1 MSHSDDLK
9 GNGPPSLFGS
19 GDADS
24 QGPDTRILASLEGRV
39 ASHAPVRKKTPDI
52 KRHGVFATLALLLVG
67 AGAVAFWLGKGN
79 DGEAPTVA
87 TVVPAERAN
96 SALDPATTAA
106 STAIQSPE
114 TQAAAASAAPVE
126 AAVDAPAGSATIV
139 DVSPARDADDDALDS
154 LGKMPSA
161 DLAAAGLGA
170 AALAG
175 GTALAAN
182 AAQSP
187 EKTAAG
193 DKSKTVA
200 VAANEPNKKIR
211 NQEVNK
217 TKITASNQAAAK
229 RQHSNTDTKVSSRSN
244 SGPTTVGKTKTERS
258 RIASNNTRRVS
269 KKTGANT
276 GNDRDAELLAALL
289 APTPEEKTTTAARTR
304 KSGTAQRSQ

>member
-19 GDADS
+19 GNADS

-39 ASHAPVRKKTPDI
+39 ASHAPVRKTPDI

-79 DGEAPTVA
+79 DGAAPTVA
-87 TVVPAERAN
+87 SVVPAQ
-96 SALDPATTAA
+96 STGSVPDPATTAA

-114 TQAAAASAAPVE
+114 MQAAAPGTAPVE
-126 AAVDAPAGSATIV
+126 APAGSATIV

-154 LGKMPSA
+154 LGKMPSG

-182 AAQSP
+182 ATHGHD
-187 EKTAAG
+187 KTAA
-193 DKSKTVA
+193 DNKAKTA
-200 VAANEPNKKIR
+200 TVAANESNKKIR

-229 RQHSNTDTKVSSRSN
+229 RQHSNTETKVASRSN
-244 SGPTTVGKTKTERS
+244 TGPTTVGKTKAERS

-269 KKTGANT
+269 KKTGANM

-289 APTPEEKTTTAARTR
+289 APTPEEKTTTASRTR

>member
-19 GDADS
+19 GNADS
-24 QGPDTRILASLEGRV
+24 EGPDTRILASLEGRV
-39 ASHAPVRKKTPDI
+39 ASHAPVKKTPDI

-79 DGEAPTVA
+79 EAGAPMVA
-87 TVVPAERAN
+87 SVVPAESAN
-96 SALDPATTAA
+96 PASDAAATAA
-106 STAIQSPE
+106 TAGIQAPE
-114 TQAAAASAAPVE
+114 MQAAAASATP
-126 AAVDAPAGSATIV
+126 VDAPAGSATIV

-154 LGKMPSA
+154 LGKLPSG

-182 AAQSP
+182 AAQGHD
-187 EKTAAG
+187 KTAA
-193 DKSKTVA
+193 DNKAKTTL
-200 VAANEPNKKIR
+200 AANDPNKKIR
-211 NQEVNK
+211 NREVNK
-217 TKITASNQAAAK
+217 TKITASNPAAAK
-229 RQHSNTDTKVSSRSN
+229 RQHSNTDVKLASRSN
-244 SGPTTVGKTKTERS
+244 SSPTTVGKTKTEHS

-269 KKTGANT
+269 KKSGANM

-289 APTPEEKTTTAARTR
+289 APTPEEKTTSASRTR
-304 KSGTAQRSQ
+304 KSGTTQRSQ

>member
-19 GDADS
+19 GNADS

-39 ASHAPVRKKTPDI
+39 ASHAPVKKTPDV

-67 AGAVAFWLGKGN
+67 AGAVAFWLGKSS

-87 TVVPAERAN
+87 AIVPAESAN
-96 SALDPATTAA
+96 SASDAATTAA
-106 STAIQSPE
+106 SSVSQSPE
-114 TQAAAASAAPVE
+114 MQAAAASAAPVE
-126 AAVDAPAGSATIV
+126 APIEAPAGSATIV

-154 LGKMPSA
+154 LGKMPA
-161 DLAAAGLGA
+161 GDLAAAGLGA

-187 EKTAAG
+187 EKTPAAN
-193 DKSKTVA
+193 KAKTTTL
-200 VAANEPNKKIR
+200 AANEPNKKIR

-229 RQHSNTDTKVSSRSN
+229 RQHSNTETKVASRSN
-244 SGPTTVGKTKTERS
+244 TGPTTVGKTKTERS

-269 KKTGANT
+269 KKTGANM

-289 APTPEEKTTTAARTR
+289 APTPEEKTTTASRTR

>member
-19 GDADS
+19 GNADS
-24 QGPDTRILASLEGRV
+24 QGPGTRILASLEGRV
-39 ASHAPVRKKTPDI
+39 ASHGPAKKTPDI

-87 TVVPAERAN
+87 SIVPAESAN
-96 SALDPATTAA
+96 TGASGAPGAVAAIPAL
-106 STAIQSPE
+106 E

-126 AAVDAPAGSATIV
+126 ATAGSATIV
-139 DVSPARDADDDALDS
+139 DVDPVRDADDDALDN
-154 LGKMPSA
+154 LGKMPLEE
-161 DLAAAGLGA
+161 LAAAGFGA

-182 AAQSP
+182 ATAGQ
-187 EKTAAG
+187 EKAAVG
-193 DKSKTVA
+193 DK
-200 VAANEPNKKIR
+200 ANSTNKKTL

-217 TKITASNQAAAK
+217 TKITASNQSATK
-229 RQHSNTDTKVSSRSN
+229 RQHSNATTKIASRSN
-244 SGPTTVGKTKTERS
+244 SNPTTVGKTKTERS

-269 KKTGANT
+269 KKSGSNI

-289 APTPEEKTTTAARTR
+289 APTPEEKTATASRTR

>member
-1 MSHSDDLK
+1 MSHGDDLK

-19 GDADS
+19 GNADS

-39 ASHAPVRKKTPDI
+39 ASHAAVKKKTPDI

-67 AGAVAFWLGKGN
+67 AGAVAFWLGKGS
-79 DGEAPTVA
+79 DAEAPTVA
-87 TVVPAERAN
+87 AVVPAESPN
-96 SALDPATTAA
+96 SAASAA
-106 STAIQSPE
+106 QAPDM
-114 TQAAAASAAPVE
+114 QAAAAGAAGP
-126 AAVDAPAGSATIV
+126 VDAPASSATIV
-139 DVSPARDADDDALDS
+139 DVSPERDADDDALDN
-154 LGKMPSA
+154 LGKMPSG

-182 AAQSP
+182 ATQDH
-187 EKTAAG
+187 EKTAA
-193 DKSKTVA
+193 DRRAKSTTVA
-200 VAANEPNKKIR
+200 TKDLNKKTL

-217 TKITASNQAAAK
+217 AKITASNQATTK
-229 RQHSNTDTKVSSRSN
+229 QQHSNTATKVASRSN
-244 SGPTTVGKTKTERS
+244 ANPTTVGKTKNERS

-269 KKTGANT
+269 KKAGANM

-289 APTPEEKTTTAARTR
+289 APTPEEKSTTASRTR

>member
-19 GDADS
+19 GNADS
-24 QGPDTRILASLEGRV
+24 DGGDTRILASLEGRV
-39 ASHAPVRKKTPDI
+39 ASHAPVKKTPDI
-52 KRHGVFATLALLLVG
+52 KRHGVFATLALFLVG

-79 DGEAPTVA
+79 DADAPMVA
-87 TVVPAERAN
+87 SVVPAESAN
-96 SALDPATTAA
+96 SPSDPAATAA
-106 STAIQSPE
+106 SAAIPAPE

-126 AAVDAPAGSATIV
+126 AAAGSATIV

-154 LGKMPSA
+154 LGKMPSG

-182 AAQSP
+182 ATQAHD
-187 EKTAAG
+187 KTAA
-193 DKSKTVA
+193 DNNAKTA
-200 VAANEPNKKIR
+200 TVAANEANKKNR
-211 NQEVNK
+211 NGEVNK
-217 TKITASNQAAAK
+217 TKITASSGSATK
-229 RQHSNTDTKVSSRSN
+229 RQHANTDAKVASRSN
-244 SGPTTVGKTKTERS
+244 SGPTTVGKTKAERS

-269 KKTGANT
+269 KKTGANM

-289 APTPEEKTTTAARTR
+289 APTPEEKTTTASRTR

>member
-1 MSHSDDLK
+1 MSHGDDFK

-19 GDADS
+19 GNADS

-39 ASHAPVRKKTPDI
+39 ASHAPVKKKTPDI

-79 DGEAPTVA
+79 DVEAPTVA
-87 TVVPAERAN
+87 TVVPAESAN
-96 SALDPATTAA
+96 S
-106 STAIQSPE
+106 
-114 TQAAAASAAPVE
+114 AASAAPAADMQAAAAGAAASVE
-126 AAVDAPAGSATIV
+126 APASSATIV
-139 DVSPARDADDDALDS
+139 DVSPERDADDDALDN
-154 LGKMPSA
+154 LGKMPSG

-182 AAQSP
+182 AAP
-187 EKTAAG
+187 DH
-193 DKSKTVA
+193 DKSAADRHAKSTTVA
-200 VAANEPNKKIR
+200 AKEPNKKTL

-217 TKITASNQAAAK
+217 TKITASNQTATK
-229 RQHSNTDTKVSSRSN
+229 RQHSNTATKVASRSN
-244 SGPTTVGKTKTERS
+244 SNPTTVGKTKTERS

-289 APTPEEKTTTAARTR
+289 APTPEEKTTTASRTR